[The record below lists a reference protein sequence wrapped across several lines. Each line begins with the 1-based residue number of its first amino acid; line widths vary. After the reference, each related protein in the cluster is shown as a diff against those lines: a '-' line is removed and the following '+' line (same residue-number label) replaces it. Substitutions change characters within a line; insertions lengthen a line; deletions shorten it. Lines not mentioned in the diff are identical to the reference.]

1 MTDEIK
7 STNPVVKAIVSG
19 TAPQPA
25 RLAAARGMLPL
36 PQGDLLEILV
46 ALQSNDDVEIADAAK
61 ETLKTQEPE
70 SLLPI
75 AGDKETAPSVLA
87 HLAAWTNAGKQIHEA
102 IAINTSTPDDAI
114 AKLASVTND
123 GSVLEIIL
131 VNQQRLLRVPAII
144 DAVLNNPAR
153 TPEAERHARE
163 TRTEFFEK
171 ERGAQQIAEE
181 LRVRGNAAAAEFV
194 EKAESIG
201 ASNGISL
208 DDVWL
213 IAKHIEVSDDDIDDS
228 WLSLELIEEFYEE
241 SYEQR
246 LANAERVIGETLLE
260 MGEQT
265 PERVNLIRRIFLMSV
280 KDRAKLAMKGDREA
294 RAILIRDS
302 NRVVST
308 AVINNPR
315 ITDQEVESI
324 SAMRTVS
331 NDVLRI
337 ISMNRAWTRS
347 YQIIHNLARNPRT
360 PVPTAMNILPRLH
373 TKDLKAITLNR
384 NVSDAIRRQAQRLYA
399 TRGMS

>member
-1 MTDEIK
+1 MSDNIK
-7 STNPVVKAIVSG
+7 STNPVVNAILSG
-19 TAPQPA
+19 AAPQPA

-36 PQGDLLEILV
+36 PQADLLEVLV
-46 ALQSNDDVEIADAAK
+46 ALQSSDDSEIAGAAK
-61 ETLKTQEPE
+61 ETLATQETE
-70 SLLPI
+70 TLLPI

-87 HLAAWTNAGKQIHEA
+87 HLATWTNAGKQIQEA
-102 IAINTSTPDDAI
+102 IAINTNTPDDAI
-114 AKLASVTND
+114 ARLAAVTKE

-131 VNQQRLLRVPAII
+131 VNQQRLVRAPAII
-144 DAVLNNPAR
+144 DAILHNPAR
-153 TPEAERHARE
+153 TLEAERRAKE

-181 LRVRGNAAAAEFV
+181 LRARGNTAAAEFV
-194 EKAESIG
+194 EVAESVG
-201 ASNGISL
+201 TKGGISL

-228 WLSLELIEEFYEE
+228 WLSLDLIEEIYEE

-280 KDRAKLAMKGDREA
+280 KDRMKLAMKGDREA

-302 NRVVST
+302 NRIVST

-315 ITDQEVESI
+315 ITDQEVEGI
-324 SAMRTVS
+324 SAMRTIS
-331 NDVLRI
+331 DDVLRVI
-337 ISMNRAWTRS
+337 AMNKAWTRS
-347 YQIIHNLARNPRT
+347 YPIIHNLARNPRT
-360 PVPTAMNILPRLH
+360 PVPTAMNILNRLY
-373 TKDLKAITLNR
+373 TKDLKAISQNR
-384 NVSDAIRRQAQRLYA
+384 NVSEAIRRQALRFYTA
-399 TRGMS
+399 RTGK